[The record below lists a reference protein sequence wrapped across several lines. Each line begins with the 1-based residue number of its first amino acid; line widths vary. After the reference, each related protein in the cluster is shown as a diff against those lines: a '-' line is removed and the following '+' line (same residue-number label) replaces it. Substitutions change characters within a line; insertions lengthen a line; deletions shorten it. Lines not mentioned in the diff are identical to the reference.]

1 MERQTLN
8 RVLIG
13 AGLALALA
21 GGGVYWWKNR
31 TPAPEAAPQ
40 EEVAPPPVASDAE
53 PPVEHPLAEPPAD
66 GAPALPAL
74 PESDP
79 PLSLELGQLF
89 GTAAVASFLEPQN
102 VARRIVATVD
112 GLPRAHGADRLR
124 PIKPVSPAFAVDR
137 HPPTSPTAEERIF
150 IADTNPSRY
159 TALVSLLE
167 MTDTKAVV
175 ALYQRWYP
183 LLQQS
188 YEDLGFPGRYF
199 NDRLVSV
206 IDHLLETPAVKGPI
220 ELTQPNVLFE
230 FADPQLEALSSG
242 QKLLVRMGQEN
253 ANKVKVKLRELRK
266 AVTAGAAAAG
276 ASGASGAA
284 GAAGAAAAP
293 PAQ

>member
-1 MERQTLN
+1 MERQILN

-21 GGGVYWWKNR
+21 GGGLYWWKSR
-31 TPAPEAAPQ
+31 TPAPEAAPR
-40 EEVAPPPVASDAE
+40 EEAAPPPVAEAE
-53 PPVEHPLAEPPAD
+53 PAIEHPLPDAPAAD
-66 GAPALPAL
+66 GAPPLPAL

-89 GTAAVASFLEPQN
+89 GTSAVASFLEPQN

-150 IADTNPSRY
+150 IADTNAARY

-167 MTDTKAVV
+167 MTDTQAIVT
-175 ALYQRWYP
+175 LYQRWYP

-206 IDHLLETPAVKGPI
+206 IDHLLETPNVKGPV

-242 QKLLVRMGQEN
+242 QKLLLRMGPDN
-253 ANKVKVKLRELRK
+253 AGKVKAKLRELRK
-266 AVTAGAAAAG
+266 AVTAGAAA
-276 ASGASGAA
+276 
-284 GAAGAAAAP
+284 P
-293 PAQ
+293 PAGSGSATTSR